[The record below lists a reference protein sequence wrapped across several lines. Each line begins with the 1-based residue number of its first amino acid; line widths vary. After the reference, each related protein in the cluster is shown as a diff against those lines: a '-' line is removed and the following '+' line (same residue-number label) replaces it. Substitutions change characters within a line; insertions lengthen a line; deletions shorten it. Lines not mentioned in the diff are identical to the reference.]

1 LTNSFTYEI
10 VFYKRKFTKELVV
23 AFKIRQTPDMPK
35 KPRPIVSLG
44 AGGIVR
50 DAHLPAYKKAGFEVV
65 GMFDLDRA
73 KSSALAKQYGIK
85 EVFSKLQETVTSVP
99 ENVIFDVA
107 VPASAIMDIL
117 PHLPKGAAV
126 LIQKPMGSNLKEA
139 KAIRD
144 LCRKKQFAAAVNFQM
159 RYAPYVLAAKSLIE
173 RGAIGDVHDVEV
185 RLTVNTPWYM
195 WSFFEGIP
203 RVEILYHSIHY
214 LDLMRSFL
222 GEPKGIYAKTVK
234 HPKTQKL
241 SSTRSTIILD
251 YGDTTRAN
259 IEANHGHD
267 FGLTHQESYV
277 KWEGTKGAIKAKIGL
292 LLNYPKGEPDAF
304 EYCILE
310 QNKKPRW
317 KSIAVKG
324 SWFPDAFIGSMA
336 SLMRYVEGSSKV
348 LPTHVDDAY
357 KSMALVEAA
366 HRSSDGGGVAIPR

>member
-1 LTNSFTYEI
+1 MAL
-10 VFYKRKFTKELVV
+10 
-23 AFKIRQTPDMPK
+23 KIRQMPDMPK
-35 KPRPIVSLG
+35 KPRPIISLG

-50 DAHLPAYKKAGFEVV
+50 DAHLPAYKKAGFDVV
-65 GMFDLDRA
+65 GIFDLDKTKA
-73 KSSALAKQYGIK
+73 STLAKQYGIK
-85 EVFSKLQETVTSVP
+85 QVFSSLQEALSSAP

-117 PHLPKGAAV
+117 PHL
-126 LIQKPMGSNLKEA
+126 KEA

-144 LCRKKQFAAAVNFQM
+144 LCHKKVFTAAVNFQM

-173 RGAIGDVHDVEV
+173 QGAIGDVHDMEV
-185 RLTVNTPWYM
+185 RLTVNTPWSM
-195 WSFFEGIP
+195 WRFFETLP

-241 SSTRSTIILD
+241 ASTRSTIILD

-267 FGLTHQESYV
+267 FGLSQQESYV

-292 LLNYPKGEPDAF
+292 LLNYPKGEPDTF

-310 QNKKPRW
+310 KDKKPKW
-317 KSIAVKG
+317 KSVPVKG

-336 SLMRYVEGSSKV
+336 SLMRYVEGSSKI
-348 LPTHVDDAY
+348 LATSVDDAY
-357 KSMALVEAA
+357 KTMALVEAA
-366 HRSSDGGGVAIPR
+366 HRSSDGGGVAISH

>member
-1 LTNSFTYEI
+1 MAL
-10 VFYKRKFTKELVV
+10 
-23 AFKIRQTPDMPK
+23 KIRQTPDMPK
-35 KPRPIVSLG
+35 KPRPIISLG

-65 GMFDLDRA
+65 GIFDLDKA
-73 KSSALAKQYGIK
+73 KSSVLAKQYGIK
-85 EVFSKLQETVTSVP
+85 QVFSGLQETVTSAPKNAV
-99 ENVIFDVA
+99 FDVA

-117 PHLPKGAAV
+117 PHLPKSAAV
-126 LIQKPMGSNLKEA
+126 LIQKPLGGNLKEA

-144 LCRKKQFAAAVNFQM
+144 LCHKKQLTAAVNFQM

-173 RGAIGDVHDVEV
+173 QGVIGDVHDMEV
-185 RLTVNTPWYM
+185 RLTVNTPWDM
-195 WSFFEGIP
+195 WSFFESIP

-222 GEPKGIYAKTVK
+222 GEPKGVYAKTVK

-241 SSTRSTIILD
+241 ASTRSTIILD
-251 YGDTTRAN
+251 YGDTLRAN

-304 EYCILE
+304 EYCVLE
-310 QNKKPRW
+310 KNKKPKW
-317 KSIAVKG
+317 KSVAVKG
-324 SWFPDAFIGSMA
+324 SWFPDAFIGSVT
-336 SLMRYVEGSSKV
+336 SLMRYLEGSSKI
-348 LPTHVDDAY
+348 LPTSVDDAY
-357 KSMALVEAA
+357 KTMALVEAA
-366 HRSSDGGGVAIPR
+366 HRSSDGGGIAIPR

>member
-1 LTNSFTYEI
+1 MMAL
-10 VFYKRKFTKELVV
+10 
-23 AFKIRQTPDMPK
+23 KIRQTPEMPK
-35 KPRPIVSLG
+35 NPRPIISLG

-65 GMFDLDRA
+65 GIFDLDTSKAR
-73 KSSALAKQYGIK
+73 ALAKQYKIK
-85 EVFSKLQETVTSVP
+85 QVFGNLQEAINSAP
-99 ENVIFDVA
+99 ENAIFDVA

-126 LIQKPMGSNLKEA
+126 LIQKPLGENLKEA

-144 LCRKKQFAAAVNFQM
+144 LCHKKQFTAAVNFQM
-159 RYAPYVLAAKSLIE
+159 RYAPYVLAAKSLIDQ
-173 RGAIGDVHDVEV
+173 GAIGNVHDMEV

-195 WSFFEGIP
+195 WSFFESIP

-222 GEPKGIYAKTVK
+222 GNPKGIYAKTVK

-241 SSTRSTIILD
+241 ASTRSTIILN
-251 YGDTTRAN
+251 YGDTIRAN

-304 EYCILE
+304 DYCIL
-310 QNKKPRW
+310 QKDKKPKW
-317 KSIAVKG
+317 TSAAVKG

-348 LPTHVDDAY
+348 LPTNVGDAY
-357 KSMALVEAA
+357 KTMALVEAA
-366 HRSSDGGGVAIPR
+366 HRSSDGGGTAIPH

>member
-1 LTNSFTYEI
+1 MAL
-10 VFYKRKFTKELVV
+10 
-23 AFKIRQTPDMPK
+23 KIRQTPDMPK
-35 KPRPIVSLG
+35 KPRPIISLG

-65 GMFDLDRA
+65 GIFDLDKT
-73 KSSALAKQYGIK
+73 KSSTLAKQYGIK
-85 EVFSKLQETVTSVP
+85 QVFSSLQEAVTSAT
-99 ENVIFDVA
+99 ENVVFDVA
-107 VPASAIMDIL
+107 VPASAIIDIL

-126 LIQKPMGSNLKEA
+126 LIQKPLGENLKEA
-139 KAIRD
+139 RAIRD
-144 LCRKKQFAAAVNFQM
+144 LCHKKQFTAAVNFQM
-159 RYAPYVLAAKSLIE
+159 RYAPYVLAAKSLIDQ
-173 RGAIGDVHDVEV
+173 GIIGDVHDMEV

-195 WSFFEGIP
+195 WSFFETLP

-241 SSTRSTIILD
+241 ASTRSTIILD
-251 YGDTTRAN
+251 YGDTLRAN

-304 EYCILE
+304 DYCIL
-310 QNKKPRW
+310 QDGKKPKW
-317 KSIAVKG
+317 TSASVKG

-336 SLMRYVEGSSKV
+336 SLMRYVEGSSKN
-348 LPTHVDDAY
+348 LPTSIDDAY
-357 KSMALVEAA
+357 KTMALVEAA
-366 HRSSDGGGVAIPR
+366 HRSSDGGGTAIPR

>member
-1 LTNSFTYEI
+1 MAL
-10 VFYKRKFTKELVV
+10 
-23 AFKIRQTPDMPK
+23 KIRQTPDMPK
-35 KPRPIVSLG
+35 KPRPIISLG

-65 GMFDLDRA
+65 GIFDLDKTKAA
-73 KSSALAKQYGIK
+73 KLAQQYKIEQVFRGLQEAISSAPK
-85 EVFSKLQETVTSVP
+85 
-99 ENVIFDVA
+99 NVIFDVA
-107 VPASAIMDIL
+107 VPASAILDIL
-117 PHLPKGAAV
+117 PSLPKGAAV
-126 LIQKPMGSNLKEA
+126 LIQKPLGGNLKEA
-139 KAIRD
+139 KTIRD
-144 LCRKKQFAAAVNFQM
+144 VCRKKQFTAAVNFQM

-173 RGAIGDVHDVEV
+173 QGALGEVHDMEV
-185 RLTVNTPWYM
+185 RLTVNTPWHM
-195 WSFFEGIP
+195 WSFFESIP

-241 SSTRSTIILD
+241 ASTRSTIILD
-251 YGDTTRAN
+251 YGDTTRAT

-310 QNKKPRW
+310 KNKKPTW

-336 SLMRYVEGSSKV
+336 SLMRYVEGSSNV
-348 LPTHVDDAY
+348 LPTSVDDAY
-357 KSMALVEAA
+357 KTMALVEAA
-366 HRSSDGGGVAIPR
+366 HGSSDSGAMRIPK

>member
-1 LTNSFTYEI
+1 MAL
-10 VFYKRKFTKELVV
+10 
-23 AFKIRQTPDMPK
+23 KIRQTPDMPK
-35 KPRPIVSLG
+35 KPRPIISLG

-65 GMFDLDRA
+65 GIFDLDTTRA
-73 KSSALAKQYGIK
+73 STLAKQYNIK
-85 EVFSKLQETVTSVP
+85 QVFSSLQETVDFAP
-99 ENVIFDVA
+99 KNAIFDVA

-117 PHLPKGAAV
+117 LHLPKGAAV
-126 LIQKPMGSNLKEA
+126 LIQKPLGGNLKEA

-144 LCRKKQFAAAVNFQM
+144 LCRKKVFTAAVNFQM

-173 RGAIGDVHDVEV
+173 QGAIGDVHDIEV
-185 RLTVNTPWYM
+185 RLTVNTPWFM
-195 WSFFEGIP
+195 WSFFESIP

-241 SSTRSTIILD
+241 ASTRSTIILD

-310 QNKKPRW
+310 KNKKPKW
-317 KSIAVKG
+317 KSVAVKG

-336 SLMRYVEGSSKV
+336 SLMRYVESSSKI
-348 LPTHVDDAY
+348 LATSVDDAY
-357 KSMALVEAA
+357 KTMALVEAA
-366 HRSSDGGGVAIPR
+366 HRSSDVGSVAIPR

>member
-1 LTNSFTYEI
+1 M
-10 VFYKRKFTKELVV
+10 

-35 KPRPIVSLG
+35 KPRPIISLG

-50 DAHLPAYKKAGFEVV
+50 DAHLPAYQKAGFEVL
-65 GMFDLDRA
+65 GMFDLDKS

-85 EVFSKLQETVTSVP
+85 HVSATLQEAVKAAP
-99 ENVIFDVA
+99 ENAVFDVA

-126 LIQKPMGSNLKEA
+126 LIQKPLGGNLKEA
-139 KAIRD
+139 KTIRD
-144 LCRKKQFAAAVNFQM
+144 LCRKKQFIAAVNFQM
-159 RYAPYVLAAKSLIE
+159 RYAPYVLAARSLIE
-173 RGAIGDVHDVEV
+173 QGAIGEVHDMEV
-185 RLTVNTPWYM
+185 RLTVNTPWQM
-195 WSFFEGIP
+195 WSFFESIP

-241 SSTRSTIILD
+241 ASTRSNVILD
-251 YGDTTRAN
+251 YGDTLRAN
-259 IEANHGHD
+259 IETNHGHD

-292 LLNYPKGEPDAF
+292 LLNYPKGEADTF
-304 EYCILE
+304 EYCVLE
-310 QNKKPRW
+310 KDKKPKW
-317 KSIAVKG
+317 KSVVVKG

-336 SLMRYVEGSSKV
+336 SLMGYVEGSSKT
-348 LPTHVDDAY
+348 LPTSVEDAY
-357 KSMALVEAA
+357 KTMALVEAA
-366 HRSSDGGGVAIPR
+366 HRSSDAGGVAIPR